1 MQVNTMIYEV
11 TRRCNARCE
20 HCLRGPTQKIDMSNE
35 VINKSLEGIDYISN
49 ITFTGGEPSLAVDRI
64 RYILEAVKLRKIS
77 VDSFYLVTN
86 GKVKSLDLCIALM
99 EWYAYCDSN
108 EISSFCISKDQYHS
122 REIGSIKEADTLY
135 KALTFYHEDERK
147 HDITSL
153 INEGRART
161 NKIGELDASTSVH
174 CERNDDG
181 IIESIEKVYINA
193 LGDVCTGCDLS
204 FSSQKKNKIGSVLTE
219 SLEQIYQKQSA

>member
-1 MQVNTMIYEV
+1 MQVYTMIYEI

-20 HCLRGPTQKIDMSNE
+20 HCLRGPAQKIDMSNE
-35 VINKSLEGIDYISN
+35 VIDKSLEGIDYIGI
-49 ITFTGGEPSLAVDRI
+49 ITFTGGEPSLSVDRI

-86 GKVKSLDLCIALM
+86 GKVKSLDLCIVLM
-99 EWYAYCDSN
+99 EWYAYCESN
-108 EISSFCISKDQYHS
+108 ECSSFCISKDQYHS

-135 KALTFYHEDERK
+135 KALTFYHENDRQ

-161 NKIGELDASTSVH
+161 NRIGDRDASTGVY
-174 CERNDDG
+174 CERNDDDT
-181 IIESIEKVYINA
+181 IYSIEETYINA

-204 FSSQKKNKIGSVLTE
+204 FASQKKNAIGSVLTK
-219 SLEQIYQKQSA
+219 SLEQIYQKQSV